1 MTTTA
6 PSSDHVFADWFA
18 SRLDPAW
25 FEGVPDVQVDD
36 EEILVVGRLAPTVG
50 PPAGAAAAGAA
61 DEGGRGSPPGDEQA
75 ELARIAAFREETRD
89 QRMAIAR
96 DAERVFGRTV
106 SWGASCGGSRRLFT
120 HLSVPVMTRLRLP
133 ERAVLD
139 TLVESGV
146 ARSRSDAVAWCVRLV
161 AQHETAWL
169 AELTEALGAVRRV
182 RAGGPG
188 RR

>member
-1 MTTTA
+1 MRA
-6 PSSDHVFADWFA
+6 SSDSVFADWFT

-25 FEGVPDVQVDD
+25 FDGLPDVQVDD
-36 EEILVVGRLAPTVG
+36 EEILVVGRLALASG
-50 PPAGAAAAGAA
+50 SAQGAAEAAPA
-61 DEGGRGSPPGDEQA
+61 DEGSEGSSPGHEEV
-75 ELARIAAFREETRD
+75 ELARIATFREETRD

-161 AQHETAWL
+161 AEHESEWL
-169 AELTEALGAVRRV
+169 AELTQALGAVRRV
-182 RAGGPG
+182 RADGPG